1 MADTKQLNLDRETI
15 EQLGLQ
21 QSHKSINA
29 QIAPEARIFEYPGIE
44 NVYIM
49 ESDLYGN
56 PMPEGSCF
64 LAFEGRAG
72 LIGKHIRVEELRNS
86 GLEDIKKMVEDNQA
100 VEECIS

>member
-1 MADTKQLNLDRETI
+1 MSDPKRLNLNRETI

-21 QSHKSINA
+21 KSSKSINA
-29 QIAPEARIFEYPGIE
+29 QIAPEARIFEYPSIE
-44 NVYIM
+44 NVYVM

-72 LIGKHIRVEELRNS
+72 LIGKHIRIEELRS
-86 GLEDIKKMVEDNQA
+86 SSLEDIRRIVQENGA
-100 VEECIS
+100 G